1 MDAIIVTLIIVGL
14 IVYGLERNRRHQ
26 AQPRSLLTG
35 SSDIVDR
42 DAERFFADLRLRN

>member
-1 MDAIIVTLIIVGL
+1 MEPVIFILILIGL